1 MKVRVIVLHVIIIN
15 PALANEVSIDDLNA
29 DLSTFDVGNFFDD
42 LNPVLPSRSFLK
54 RRQQFKKPSCS

>member
-1 MKVRVIVLHVIIIN
+1 MKVRVIILHVIIIN

-42 LNPVLPSRSFLK
+42 LNPVVFPVDIF
-54 RRQQFKKPSCS
+54 